1 VGDDGTVR
9 TEAEGETVGEARYNA
24 LRALRD
30 ERPDLAEADV
40 DFEVLS
46 EGRRTMLGRVTE
58 PARVVATVRGP
69 GPEVGATP
77 ASPGGAALAEALRAI
92 LEGLG
97 VQGRA
102 EVRDDGEGGLTAVVT
117 GTSAGR
123 LVGRG
128 GEVIDA
134 AQFLLAQI
142 ASRAEGGERRRV
154 VLDAD
159 GYRARRTAEL
169 ERLAARAAAEVL
181 RSGDEIELDP
191 MSPQDRRVV
200 HLALAD
206 RPDVATRSEGEE
218 GRRRVIVEPVE
229 D

>member
-1 VGDDGTVR
+1 MR
-9 TEAEGETVGEARYNA
+9 TEAEGETLGEARFNA

-30 ERPDLAEADV
+30 AKPDLAETDV

-58 PARVVATVRGP
+58 PARVAASVRGEPSGGPPP
-69 GPEVGATP
+69 G
-77 ASPGGAALAEALRAI
+77 SPGGAALAEALRAI

-102 EVRDDGEGGLTAVVT
+102 EVRDDGEGGITALVT

-134 AQFLLAQI
+134 AQFLLSQI

-169 ERLAARAAAEVL
+169 ERLAERAAAEVL
-181 RSGDEIELDP
+181 RSGD
-191 MSPQDRRVV
+191 
-200 HLALAD
+200 
-206 RPDVATRSEGEE
+206 
-218 GRRRVIVEPVE
+218 
-229 D
+229 